1 MYSKFIKLV
10 VLLSLLVCCGF
21 AGRVLY
27 SRFFFSIVSYN
38 GKIHVTLRRKAIEQ
52 NLNLEGL
59 LKAVRSMETAN
70 ERTSEIEKQQS
81 HSVGRAIMKQV
92 TTERRIP
99 MVHLR
104 LDIAILNVVYVVEV
118 IHIEEFVL
126 LKAKSI

>member
-21 AGRVLY
+21 AGRV
-27 SRFFFSIVSYN
+27 SYN

-52 NLNLEGL
+52 NLNLEGP

-81 HSVGRAIMKQV
+81 HSVGRAIIKQM

-99 MVHLR
+99 MVHQR

-118 IHIEEFVL
+118 IHIVEFVL